1 MRIRAKSINLKIFNF
16 LAVTQLKQDGS
27 KMGCI
32 SCCLKLNSFI
42 AVLICYLKFEQD
54 TWKSS
59 LKYNFQFVT
68 QKKKT

>member
-1 MRIRAKSINLKIFNF
+1 MRIQAKSINLKIFNF

-27 KMGCI
+27 KMGCT
-32 SCCLKLNSFI
+32 SCCLKLKSFI
-42 AVLICYLKFEQD
+42 TVLICYLKFERD

-59 LKYNFQFVT
+59 LKNNFQVVA